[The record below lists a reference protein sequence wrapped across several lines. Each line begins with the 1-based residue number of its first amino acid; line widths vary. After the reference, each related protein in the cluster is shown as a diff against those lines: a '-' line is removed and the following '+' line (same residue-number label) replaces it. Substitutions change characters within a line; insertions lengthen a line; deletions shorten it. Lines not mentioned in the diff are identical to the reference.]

1 MDGGG
6 VPAAADLNYL
16 PIENDVAICLGH
28 HFRSHVDP
36 LFLGH
41 SDSVGQVY
49 SRRRL
54 LLQLVA
60 ATNPLGPR
68 LKIQS

>member
-1 MDGGG
+1 MYGGG
-6 VPAAADLNYL
+6 VPASADLNYL
-16 PIENDVAICLGH
+16 PVENDVAVCLGH
-28 HFRSHVDP
+28 HLRSHADP
-36 LFLGH
+36 FLLGH

-49 SRRRL
+49 SRL

-60 ATNPLGPR
+60 ATNPLGPL